1 MNNRFDIICAVQE
14 RAQIMSGGVVVFQS
28 SQDSFLV
35 TPLEGF
41 ELILPSNGVGSIMGL
56 VFHWGMLPRLFF

>member
-1 MNNRFDIICAVQE
+1 
-14 RAQIMSGGVVVFQS
+14 MSGGVVVFQS

-41 ELILPSNGVGSIMGL
+41 ELILPSNGVGSIGAG
-56 VFHWGMLPRLFF
+56 VHQGVLPRHFFKSLLRTERGP